1 MGRKINPLVFRSKY
15 KYKKSNWVGD
25 NKTYSKFLNE
35 DFLLRKFIYNFF
47 AKEGISINSIYIFR
61 KQTSI
66 VTKQVALYFVI
77 YLSKLKSQKLFEK
90 TAYLKNL
97 IQKNFFNNNAFVHM
111 QFLEGQEH
119 QIIFEKFN
127 NLTSRIKQQAAV
139 KLIISNFIL
148 SLQKINRILGAKVVV
163 KGRINGSEKARML
176 KENFGLINLQKIN
189 SKVGFLTKFIST
201 KDGIINVIFIY
212 NLR

>member
-25 NKTYSKFLNE
+25 SGTYSKFLNE

-47 AKEGISINSIYIFR
+47 AKEGINVNSIYIFR

-66 VTKQVALYFVI
+66 LTKQVALYFVI

-90 TAYLKNL
+90 TVYLKNL
-97 IQKNFFNNNAFVHM
+97 IQKNFCNNNAFVHI
-111 QFLEGQEH
+111 QLLEGQEH
-119 QIIFEKFN
+119 QIILGKFN
-127 NLTSRIKQQAAV
+127 SLTSRIKQQAAV

-148 SLQKINRILGAKVVV
+148 SLQKINRILGAKVIV

-212 NLR
+212 SLR